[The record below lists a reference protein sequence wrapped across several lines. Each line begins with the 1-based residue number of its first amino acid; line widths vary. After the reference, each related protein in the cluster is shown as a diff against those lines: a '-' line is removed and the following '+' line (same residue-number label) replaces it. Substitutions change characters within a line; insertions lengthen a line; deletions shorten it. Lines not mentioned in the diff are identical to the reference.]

1 MSAFVK
7 YNAFID
13 ETSKGGHNLQT
24 CAYKIALTNT
34 SPVAASD
41 TVWSAVVYPPP
52 AAANGY
58 PAGGN
63 TPVVT
68 SAAMTG
74 AIFKLV
80 LVDSVF
86 TAAAGGIGPF
96 RYVVLY
102 DSSAGNKLIG
112 YYDYGASLSLA
123 LGDTFTVDFDGTNG
137 VFTIA

>member
-1 MSAFVK
+1 
-7 YNAFID
+7 
-13 ETSKGGHNLQT
+13 
-24 CAYKIALTNT
+24 
-34 SPVAASD
+34 
-41 TVWSAVVYPPP
+41 
-52 AAANGY
+52 
-58 PAGGN
+58 
-63 TPVVT
+63 
-68 SAAMTG
+68 
-74 AIFKLV
+74 
-80 LVDSVF
+80 VF